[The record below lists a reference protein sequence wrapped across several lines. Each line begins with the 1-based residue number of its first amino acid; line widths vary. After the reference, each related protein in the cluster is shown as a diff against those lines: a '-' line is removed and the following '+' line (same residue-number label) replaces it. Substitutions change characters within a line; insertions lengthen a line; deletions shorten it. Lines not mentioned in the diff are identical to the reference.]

1 MDTIQRDS
9 QQYLA
14 STNKIY
20 LLLSSC
26 KATNIMNNLNY
37 WSSNEGSEQREKL
50 HQNQYNFYM
59 N

>member
-1 MDTIQRDS
+1 MDTVQRDL

-20 LLLSSC
+20 LLYHV
-26 KATNIMNNLNY
+26 AVINIMNNLND
-37 WSSNEGSEQREKL
+37 WSSTGFNKEK
-50 HQNQYNFYM
+50 NYTKINITFYM